1 MPDMYLMEY
10 DMELQNTLKS
20 VDMYTES
27 VISLLDKMESMQRN
41 FDTIVKEDA
50 DGNGVLTKIKAS
62 ISKIFTAMINTI
74 QKGKIATTSTIQANK
89 LTKLATIVK
98 EFPSVNIKIQ
108 DVWSYSKFVD
118 GLIDEHVRKFKRK
131 NTLNLFDKLI
141 GTGRA
146 IDALIGNL
154 DLMSEQM
161 RNPKN
166 KQFTV
171 KGRDG
176 KLTAGGKVSTGAKIA
191 IGGAA
196 VGAAKVVTS
205 TGISNIT
212 DGVTTASK
220 LYLRDGSGGVARAG
234 GKKLMTSILPD
245 AVGQVAR
252 EVMVFV
258 GANGPLLMNAGLI
271 IGGAVGLLAI
281 AKVFT
286 KCPRKIGTET
296 ITLQELYQRLV
307 TLAPQKFASTIKAD
321 LQNASMY
328 LTRTDCLQE
337 FALTNGGSNSA
348 VDYSRKISHLLTSYA
363 RFHQAMIDFYLSIV
377 VNIVTGDKVSSFG
390 IYAPKNMVH
399 VENAD

>member
-27 VISLLDKMESMQRN
+27 VMSLLDKMESIQCN

-74 QKGKIATTSTIQANK
+74 QKGKIATTSNIQASK
-89 LTKLATIVK
+89 LTKLATTVK

-171 KGRDG
+171 KGRGG
-176 KLTAGGKVSTGAKIA
+176 KLTVGSKVSTGAKIA
-191 IGGAA
+191 VGGT
-196 VGAAKVVTS
+196 VIGAAKVATTPGV
-205 TGISNIT
+205 SNIVN
-212 DGVTTASK
+212 GVATASK
-220 LYLRDGSGGVARAG
+220 YLGNGTDILSG
-234 GKKLMTSILPD
+234 P
-245 AVGQVAR
+245 VGQAAR

-258 GANGPLLMNAGLI
+258 GANGPLVMNAALI
-271 IGGAVGLLAI
+271 IGGSVGLLAI

-307 TLAPQKFASTIKAD
+307 ALAPQKFASTIKAD

-328 LTRTDCLQE
+328 LTRTDCLEE

-377 VNIVTGDKVSSFG
+377 VNIVTGDKVSSIG
-390 IYAPKNMVH
+390 IYTPKNMVH

>member
-20 VDMYTES
+20 IDMYTES
-27 VISLLDKMESMQRN
+27 VMSLLDKMESMQCN

-74 QKGKIATTSTIQANK
+74 QKGKIATTSNIQASK

-171 KGRDG
+171 KGRGG
-176 KLTAGGKVSTGAKIA
+176 KLTVGSKVSTGAKIA
-191 IGGAA
+191 VGGT
-196 VGAAKVVTS
+196 VIGAAKVATTPGV
-205 TGISNIT
+205 SNVVN
-212 DGVTTASK
+212 GVATASK
-220 LYLRDGSGGVARAG
+220 YLGNGTGILSG
-234 GKKLMTSILPD
+234 P
-245 AVGQVAR
+245 VGQAAR

-258 GANGPLLMNAGLI
+258 GANGPLVMNAALI

-307 TLAPQKFASTIKAD
+307 ALAPQKFASTIKAD

-377 VNIVTGDKVSSFG
+377 VNIVTGDKVSSLG
-390 IYAPKNMVH
+390 IYTPKNMVH
-399 VENAD
+399 VENTD

>member
-27 VISLLDKMESMQRN
+27 VMSLLDKMESIQCN

-74 QKGKIATTSTIQANK
+74 QKGKIATTSNIQASK
-89 LTKLATIVK
+89 LTKLATTVK

-171 KGRDG
+171 KGRGG
-176 KLTAGGKVSTGAKIA
+176 KLTVRSKVSTGAKIA
-191 IGGAA
+191 VGGT
-196 VGAAKVVTS
+196 VIGAAKVATTPGV
-205 TGISNIT
+205 SNVVN
-212 DGVTTASK
+212 GVATASK
-220 LYLRDGSGGVARAG
+220 YLGNGTG
-234 GKKLMTSILPD
+234 ILP
-245 AVGQVAR
+245 APVGQAAR

-258 GANGPLLMNAGLI
+258 GANGPLVMNAALI
-271 IGGAVGLLAI
+271 IGGTVGLLAI

-307 TLAPQKFASTIKAD
+307 ALAPQKFASTIKAD

-377 VNIVTGDKVSSFG
+377 VNIVTGDKVSSIG
-390 IYAPKNMVH
+390 IYTPKNMVH

>member
-20 VDMYTES
+20 IDMYTES
-27 VISLLDKMESMQRN
+27 VMSLLDKMESMQCN

-50 DGNGVLTKIKAS
+50 DGNGVLAKIKAS

-74 QKGKIATTSTIQANK
+74 QKGKIATTSNIQASK

-108 DVWSYSKFVD
+108 DVWSYSKFID

-171 KGRDG
+171 KGRGG
-176 KLTAGGKVSTGAKIA
+176 KLTVGSKVSTGAKIA
-191 IGGAA
+191 VGGT
-196 VGAAKVVTS
+196 VIGAAKVATTPGV
-205 TGISNIT
+205 SNVVN
-212 DGVTTASK
+212 GVATASK
-220 LYLRDGSGGVARAG
+220 YLGNETGILSG
-234 GKKLMTSILPD
+234 P
-245 AVGQVAR
+245 VGQAAR

-258 GANGPLLMNAGLI
+258 GANGPLVMNAALI

-307 TLAPQKFASTIKAD
+307 ALAPQKFASTIKAD

-328 LTRTDCLQE
+328 LTRTDCLEE

-377 VNIVTGDKVSSFG
+377 VNIVTGDKVSSLG
-390 IYAPKNMVH
+390 IYTPKNMVH